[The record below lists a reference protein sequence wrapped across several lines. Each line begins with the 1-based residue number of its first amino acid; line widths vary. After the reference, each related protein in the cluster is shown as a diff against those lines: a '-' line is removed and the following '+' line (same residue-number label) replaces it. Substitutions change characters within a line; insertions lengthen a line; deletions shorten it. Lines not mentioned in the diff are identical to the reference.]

1 MINKSKNENLK
12 KDKVG
17 ISLKRRLRYGHSE
30 NEEDTKEETTEKTK
44 ERLLKRETPTLSH
57 ADPALETRDYK
68 FLSRL
73 NLSCSARNLR

>member
-30 NEEDTKEETTEKTK
+30 NEEDTKEDW
-44 ERLLKRETPTLSH
+44 LLAEEL
-57 ADPALETRDYK
+57 
-68 FLSRL
+68 
-73 NLSCSARNLR
+73 